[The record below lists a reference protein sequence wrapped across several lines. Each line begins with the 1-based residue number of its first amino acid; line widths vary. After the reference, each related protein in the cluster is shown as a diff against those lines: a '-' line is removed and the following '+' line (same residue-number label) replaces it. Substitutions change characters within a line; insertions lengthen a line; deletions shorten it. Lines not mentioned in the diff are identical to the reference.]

1 MRKMAFDRTVLFM
14 AVLRFISALLIFSAA
29 VLMLKYNSIPQ
40 ALRLNA
46 FLGLVGPLIMVS
58 VSVLGIADL
67 AGNISWAK
75 IVITISGVILV
86 LYGTAK

>member
-1 MRKMAFDRTVLFM
+1 MAFDRTVLFM

>member
-1 MRKMAFDRTVLFM
+1 VRKMAFDRTVLFM